1 MMRTLSRHAKMVPS
15 VLLGSLLLLAVRF
28 NPSANATVSPDERRG
43 SPEQSLAIVVNRAN
57 PVDNMSFSELR
68 KIFLGRRSHWSNG
81 RRIAVV
87 MLDYG
92 QPERETVLERIYQMD
107 ENGYRNYFLRGM
119 FRGEVFIS
127 PKTLATS
134 TVVRKFVFNA
144 PGAIGYMRDSDVDD
158 SVKVVKIDGH
168 LPLDK
173 DYALQID
180 AGRRDR

>member
-1 MMRTLSRHAKMVPS
+1 MMRTRSRHSKIVRT
-15 VLLGSLLLLAVRF
+15 VLLGWFILLGFRF
-28 NPSANATVSPDERRG
+28 NPSADATVGPDERRG

-107 ENGYRNYFLRGM
+107 ENGYRNYFLRGV
-119 FRGEVFIS
+119 FRGDVFVS
-127 PKTLATS
+127 PKTLAS
-134 TVVRKFVFNA
+134 PTVVRKFVFNA
-144 PGAIGYMRDSDVDD
+144 PGAIGYMRASDVDD

-168 LPLDK
+168 LPVDK

-180 AGRRDR
+180 SAR

>member
-1 MMRTLSRHAKMVPS
+1 MRTRSWNSNIVRM
-15 VLLGSLLLLAVRF
+15 VLLASLILLGFRF
-28 NPSANATVSPDERRG
+28 NPSADATVGPDERRG

-92 QPERETVLERIYQMD
+92 QPERETILGRIYQMD

-119 FRGEVFIS
+119 FRGEVFMS
-127 PKTLATS
+127 PKTLAS
-134 TVVRKFVFNA
+134 PIVVRKFVFNA
-144 PGAIGYMRDSDVDD
+144 PGAIGYLRASDVDD
-158 SVKVVKIDGH
+158 SVKVVRIDGH

-180 AGRRDR
+180 AGR

>member
-1 MMRTLSRHAKMVPS
+1 MIPTVLMGSL
-15 VLLGSLLLLAVRF
+15 VLLAFRF
-28 NPSANATVSPDERRG
+28 DPSANATVGPDERRG

-119 FRGEVFIS
+119 FRGEVFTS
-127 PKTLATS
+127 PKTLVS
-134 TVVRKFVFNA
+134 PTVVRKFVFNA
-144 PGAIGYMRDSDVDD
+144 PGAIGYMRDSDVDN
-158 SVKVVKIDGH
+158 SVKVLRIDGH

-173 DYALQID
+173 EYSLQID
-180 AGRRDR
+180 AGR